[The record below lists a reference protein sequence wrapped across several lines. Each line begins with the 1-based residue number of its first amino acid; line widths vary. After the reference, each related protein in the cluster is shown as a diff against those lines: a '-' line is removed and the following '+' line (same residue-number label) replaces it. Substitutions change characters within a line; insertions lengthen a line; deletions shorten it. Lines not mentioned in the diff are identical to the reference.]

1 MDFGKNK
8 EGFMS
13 AIGKAIVSVT
23 LAWISLILFV
33 IGTPLAWPILA
44 AVASAIFAIKVFQT
58 A

>member
-1 MDFGKNK
+1 
-8 EGFMS
+8 MS
-13 AIGKAIVSVT
+13 AMGKAIVSVT

-58 A
+58 T